1 MIKKVC
7 TSYFVKSISTCLCLL
22 AGSLF
27 AVQAFAHSYKQPTPL
42 GYNKYIIFMAN
53 GIYESVDGSIL
64 VDGLIVGDGMGFQKD
79 IMERSDDEIEEVR
92 QDALDFFAERY
103 GVDPISNTE
112 DFYFTGYQIDPR
124 IDYRAYTASR
134 EAAPA
139 EGWETFDGGYA
150 VVVTN
155 PEGVTL
161 GGEYEGI
168 HIQAGALLVFGE
180 YKIMRDGSKEPI
192 VLRYRS
198 VQPATDGLIR
208 CEFEN
213 DKYGAGLGGGFNA
226 SAVEADG
233 LMHSDVRVAVTFS
246 AHGNKFIHQNGSLN
260 QYLHYSGENND

>member
-1 MIKKVC
+1 MIKEVS
-7 TSYFVKSISTCLCLL
+7 TSYFVKSISACLCLL
-22 AGSLF
+22 AGSLI
-27 AVQAFAHSYKQPTPL
+27 AAQAFAHPYKQPTPL
-42 GYNKYIIFMAN
+42 GYDKYITFMAN

-64 VDGLIVGDGMGFQKD
+64 VDGLFGGDGMGFQKD
-79 IMERSDDEIEEVR
+79 IMGRRDEEIEEVR
-92 QDALDFFAERY
+92 QAALDFFAERY

-124 IDYRAYTASR
+124 IDYRAYTVSG

-139 EGWETFDGGYA
+139 EGWETFDGGYL

-168 HIQAGALLVFGE
+168 HIKAGALLVSGE
-180 YKIMRDGSKEPI
+180 YKIIRDGGKEPL
-192 VLRYRS
+192 VFRYRS
-198 VQPATDGLIR
+198 VQPSTDGLIR

-233 LMHSDVRVAVTFS
+233 LMHSHVRVVVTFS
-246 AHGNKFIHQNGSLN
+246 AHGN
-260 QYLHYSGENND
+260 